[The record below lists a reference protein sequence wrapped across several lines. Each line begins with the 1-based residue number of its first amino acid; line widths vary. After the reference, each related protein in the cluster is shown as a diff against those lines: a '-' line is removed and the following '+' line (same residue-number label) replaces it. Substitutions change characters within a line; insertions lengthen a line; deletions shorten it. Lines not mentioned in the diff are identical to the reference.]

1 MKRKEE
7 KMETELKDLNLKH
20 QHQNDISLHLIQTNM
35 EVTILHWLILGPTD
49 RGFKM
54 LVSSKAEIS
63 QYIEKIIQ
71 LFIQN

>member
-1 MKRKEE
+1 
-7 KMETELKDLNLKH
+7 METELKDLNLKH
-20 QHQNDISLHLIQTNM
+20 QHQNDISLHLIQTNL
-35 EVTILHWLILGPTD
+35 EVTILHLLILGPTD